1 MSEQTGVS
9 GDLDS
14 LECLNKLECLE
25 KWTVRGVLTVF
36 RVQSEYLNILTDWS
50 VWKFV
55 QSGMFEQCEVSGD
68 LDSLEYLN
76 RQYLE

>member
-1 MSEQTGVS
+1 MSEQTGVY

-14 LECLNKLECLE
+14 LECLN
-25 KWTVRGVLTVF
+25 
-36 RVQSEYLNILTDWS
+36 IWS
-50 VWKFV
+50 VWRFV
-55 QSGMFEQCEVSGD
+55 QSGMFEHCEVSGD